1 MLPWLLCGAL
11 ALLSLLLLVRLAA
24 LHRSLD
30 ELRAFFAQNI
40 AEESNGL
47 IRLSSRDPYV
57 RRCASGLNAALR
69 ELPRQAQRELDAV
82 REAIVTTRQY
92 RNGEHHVR
100 LIELMYWR
108 GRSNVSMINAADE
121 IPIALV
127 TARAW
132 HNDFVKLVDA
142 YLRIL

>member
-57 RRCASGLNAALR
+57 LSRRRATDSSAS
-69 ELPRQAQRELDAV
+69 PRAIPMSEDAPPGSTP
-82 REAIVTTRQY
+82 RC
-92 RNGEHHVR
+92 
-100 LIELMYWR
+100 
-108 GRSNVSMINAADE
+108 VSCGNSA
-121 IPIALV
+121 
-127 TARAW
+127 T
-132 HNDFVKLVDA
+132 HT
-142 YLRIL
+142 